1 MSATRTVGVIG
12 GLGPAATLDFFDR
25 ILKRTKAV
33 RDQDHLRLIIDNN
46 TKVPDRNA
54 ASRGE
59 GPSPGSVIAASARGL
74 QDAGAEFVVMACN
87 AAHAYEEEIRA
98 ALAVPFISM
107 IEETIRAVADMGAKR
122 AGVLAADP
130 CLRADLYQS
139 GLRRAGVEPLL
150 LAEESQRTF
159 MELIYRI
166 KSGDT
171 GDAVRRSMATLAK
184 KLEARGADVILAG
197 CTEVPIVLAA
207 DDIDGELVTSTEV
220 LVERTIVFAGG
231 ELKWLGGLSE
241 R

>member
-1 MSATRTVGVIG
+1 MSATKTVGVIG

-54 ASRGE
+54 ASKGE
-59 GPSPGSVIAASARGL
+59 GPSPGAVIAASARGL
-74 QDAGAEFVVMACN
+74 EDAGAEFVVMACN
-87 AAHAYEEEIRA
+87 AAHAYEAEIRA
-98 ALAVPFISM
+98 AITVPFISM
-107 IEETIRAVADMGAKR
+107 IEETVKAVAELGAKR

-130 CLRADLYQS
+130 CLAADLYQS
-139 GLRRAGVEPLL
+139 GLRKAGVAPLL
-150 LAEESQRTF
+150 LPDTSQRTF

-184 KLEARGADVILAG
+184 KLEAQDVDVILAG
-197 CTEVPIVLAA
+197 CTEVPIVLTG
-207 DDIDGELVTSTEV
+207 DDIDTELINSTDV
-220 LVERTIVFAGG
+220 LVEKTILFAGA
-231 ELKWLGGLSE
+231 EL
-241 R
+241 RD